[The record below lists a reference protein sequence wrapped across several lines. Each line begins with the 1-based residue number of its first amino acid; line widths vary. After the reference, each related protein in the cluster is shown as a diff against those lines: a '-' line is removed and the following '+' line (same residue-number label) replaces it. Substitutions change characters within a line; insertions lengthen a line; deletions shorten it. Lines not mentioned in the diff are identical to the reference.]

1 MRLTDVCPFTL
12 GVDSGQRDQHGNLHV
27 GLFSP
32 IIDRNTPIPV
42 SRVAPFSTLGDNQ
55 RHVDLTVYQ
64 GEARLVEGNVKLG
77 KVTVPVPPR
86 PAGHVQINVRFS
98 YDSSGLLE
106 VDVEVPET
114 GTKRNLVIVDEEDTI
129 DAKELETRRKALAKL
144 KFHPRDDDANMAVM
158 ARAQRCYESYIGERR
173 DVVGV
178 WILAFESALEKQEP
192 RAIIEAREA
201 LIAGLDELDGE
212 RYL

>member
-1 MRLTDVCPFTL
+1 M
-12 GVDSGQRDQHGNLHV
+12 
-27 GLFSP
+27 
-32 IIDRNTPIPV
+32 
-42 SRVAPFSTLGDNQ
+42 
-55 RHVDLTVYQ
+55 
-64 GEARLVEGNVKLG
+64 
-77 KVTVPVPPR
+77 
-86 PAGHVQINVRFS
+86 RFS

-114 GTKRNLVIVDEEDTI
+114 GARRNLVIVDEEDSI

-144 KFHPRDDDANMAVM
+144 KIHPRDDDANMAVM

-173 DVVGV
+173 ELVGM
-178 WILAFESALEKQEP
+178 WILAFESALDKQEP